1 MWQVMFAGPL
11 MAHRIRR
18 RKTRGVID
26 HGPTAQRRA
35 LQHDQP
41 EIARREQAAG
51 VIHRPKRVGLSMGE
65 IGLVLVAALYQN
77 DDVLTRGVELRGD
90 DAAARARA
98 DDHDVAA
105 ERRIRSDN
113 ERLDGF
119 RDARR
124 RAEWPGIAE
133 AVCAGRG
140 GVVSDRSQ
148 TLECLK
154 CFSPLW

>member
-51 VIHRPKRVGLSMGE
+51 VIHSPKRVGLSMGD
-65 IGLVLVAALYQN
+65 IALLLVAALVQN
-77 DDVLTRGVELRGD
+77 DDVLTGGVELGGA
-90 DAAARARA
+90 DAAARA
-98 DDHDVAA
+98 
-105 ERRIRSDN
+105 
-113 ERLDGF
+113 
-119 RDARR
+119 
-124 RAEWPGIAE
+124 PAE
-133 AVCAGRG
+133 AHRVA
-140 GVVSDRSQ
+140 
-148 TLECLK
+148 
-154 CFSPLW
+154 